1 MDDFFDNLD
10 IEIEL
15 EHKNDAW
22 RYSSPVLISGWT
34 SSQNNICSLVHA
46 QGIQN
51 ECLHV
56 EPNPDKKKSDC
67 FFLLAVNLNEKI
79 DDDYLL
85 LRLLCKLLNEVAKY
99 LNVALVYW
107 ENDEIRVYKKWH
119 LDIETIRFL
128 KQELFV
134 SYDHFKAEI
143 QNDEILVTNGF
154 ISGIDISKVRR
165 AHEFHIN
172 NITEIPAQV
181 KNSLVDSCFFEHA
194 LRNDD
199 IYFILTQRPG
209 EKIHLPIFIR
219 KEKITYSDLWSSI
232 RNKRDEFVPSNPV
245 LGYFATKEERFD
257 GQECRGPHIVL
268 CSDNINIFA
277 EEIGI
282 SKDLLYKIV
291 IVHELAHAM
300 MSKNGTNPF
309 SDFEAQAMEESLA
322 NEITLEFFSKHDN
335 ANFIKVHEFIEFHQ
349 PAIYQF
355 GIRQFYVGANWIK
368 WRDNDKN
375 MPTLK
380 DWFDKCFSEGK
391 IRNKLNYTIDDFNR
405 VFE

>member
-1 MDDFFDNLD
+1 MGDFFDNEDL
-10 IEIEL
+10 ETEL
-15 EHKNDAW
+15 GHHDDAW

-34 SSQNNICSLVHA
+34 SSQNIIRSLLRA

-56 EPNPDKKKSDC
+56 EPNPEKEKSDF
-67 FFLLAVNLNEKI
+67 FFLLAVNLKEKM
-79 DDDYLL
+79 L
-85 LRLLCKLLNEVAKY
+85 LRLLYKLLYEVAEY

-107 ENDEIRVYKKWH
+107 ENEEIRVYKKWH
-119 LDIETIRFL
+119 LDIERIRFL
-128 KQELFV
+128 NQELYV
-134 SYDHFKAEI
+134 SSDYFKAEI
-143 QNDEILVTNGF
+143 QNDEIHVTNDF
-154 ISGIDISKVRR
+154 VSGIISKVRR

-172 NITEIPAQV
+172 NITEIPTQV
-181 KNSLVDSCFFEHA
+181 KNSLVDSCFFEYA
-194 LRNDD
+194 LRNED

-209 EKIHLPIFIR
+209 ENIHLPIFIR
-219 KEKITYSDLWSSI
+219 KDKITYSDLWSSI
-232 RNKRDEFVPSNPV
+232 RNKRDEFVPSNPI

-268 CSDNINIFA
+268 CSEYINKFA

-282 SKDLLYKIV
+282 SIGLLYKIV

-300 MSKNGTNPF
+300 MSKNGTDPI

-322 NEITLEFFSKHDN
+322 NEITLKFFSEHDN
-335 ANFIKVHEFIEFHQ
+335 ENFKKVKQFIEFHQ

-355 GIRQFYVGANWIK
+355 GIRQFHVGTDWTK
-368 WRDNDKN
+368 WRDSEKN

-380 DWFDKCFSEGK
+380 DWFDKCFSEGE
-391 IRNKLNYTIDDFNR
+391 IRNHLNYTIDDFNR

>member
-1 MDDFFDNLD
+1 MGDFFDNLEFD
-10 IEIEL
+10 NL
-15 EHKNDAW
+15 EDWEDKNDAW
-22 RYSSPVLISGWT
+22 ECSSPVLISGWT

-67 FFLLAVNLNEKI
+67 FFLLAVNLKEKI
-79 DDDYLL
+79 HDDFLL
-85 LRLLCKLLNEVAKY
+85 LRLLYKLLYEVAKY
-99 LNVALVYW
+99 LNVALVYC

-128 KQELFV
+128 KPELCV
-134 SYDHFKAEI
+134 SSEHFKAEI

-154 ISGIDISKVRR
+154 ISKVRR
-165 AHEFHIN
+165 AHELHIN

-219 KEKITYSDLWSSI
+219 NEKITYSDLWSSI

-268 CSDNINIFA
+268 CSDNINKFA

-282 SKDLLYKIV
+282 SIDLLYKIV

-300 MSKNGTNPF
+300 MSKNRTNPF

-322 NEITLEFFSKHDN
+322 NEITLEFFYKHDN

-355 GIRQFYVGANWIK
+355 GIRQFNVGANWTK
-368 WRDNDKN
+368 WRDSDKN

-391 IRNKLNYTIDDFNR
+391 IRDNLNYTIEDFNR